1 MSNIDDIEA
10 LIAHQDKQI
19 QELNEVVT
27 RQWEEIDALKKYMKL
42 TKNKMQELESNIGEL
57 SQNDGMSISDMA
69 AMDKPP
75 HY

>member
-1 MSNIDDIEA
+1 MSNMNDIEA
-10 LIAHQDKQI
+10 LIAHQDQQI

-42 TKNKMQELESNIGEL
+42 TKDKMQELESNMGDLGQSE
-57 SQNDGMSISDMA
+57 GMSISDMA
-69 AMDKPP
+69 AADKPP